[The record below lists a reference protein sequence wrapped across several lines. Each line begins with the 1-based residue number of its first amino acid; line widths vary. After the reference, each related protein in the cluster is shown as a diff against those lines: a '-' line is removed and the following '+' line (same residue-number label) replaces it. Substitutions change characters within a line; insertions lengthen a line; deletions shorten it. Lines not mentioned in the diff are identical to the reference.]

1 MRRIALLA
9 VFIVVAAACTGGEAA
24 TTTESS
30 TTTTVEETTTTTST
44 TVVETTTTT
53 LPPDPPIAAS
63 GDRNET
69 VEAVQFLLDC
79 DGYGDLTADGNF
91 GPATLTAV
99 QAAQA
104 ALGRATTGAV
114 DEGTMADLARG
125 CSEARP
131 LSAAADP
138 VTVVGNAAAADPEVF
153 TITLLSRSTLSV
165 AVLQGTGVSVTVTD
179 GTGTVID
186 PTERLVWDV
195 EAAGDYRI
203 EIGAEAEPVTFTIE
217 VGVVAGTAKTG
228 DWILATNGVTYKT
241 TKLSLGADAGTV
253 IDKVFEFL
261 GHGVRGSYDEFDT
274 GWYSITDPL
283 DMGLR
288 GIFIEGFAFLFYG
301 PDPNNPDRP
310 ETLARIRFEGPS
322 DDAAGIARP
331 ENYATTAKGITVG
344 DTLADLTAAYGSGVK
359 SGSNSTEHYYRYSDS
374 GGVLCFYFGAT
385 APTDTSQITEIATE
399 CRTG

>member
-9 VFIVVAAACTGGEAA
+9 AFIVVAAACTGGEAA

-30 TTTTVEETTTTTST
+30 TTTVVETTTTTST

-53 LPPDPPIAAS
+53 TLPADPPIASS
-63 GDRNET
+63 GDENET
-69 VEAVQFLLDC
+69 VQAAQFLLNC
-79 DGYGDLTADGNF
+79 GGYGDLTVDGKF
-91 GPATLTAV
+91 GPATLAAV

-125 CSEARP
+125 CFEVRP

-195 EAAGDYRI
+195 EAQGDYRI

-261 GHGVRGSYDEFDT
+261 GHGVRGNYDEFDT
-274 GWYSITDPL
+274 GWYAITDPL

-301 PDPNNPDRP
+301 PDPNNLDRP

-322 DDAAGIARP
+322 DDAAGTPRP
-331 ENYATTAKGITVG
+331 DNYATTAKGITVG

-359 SGSNSTEHYYRYSDS
+359 SGSNSTEHYYRFADS

-385 APTDTSQITEIATE
+385 APADSSPITEIATE